1 MRRNAALAVS
11 LALLA
16 IPAFTGAL
24 SAQESPIVGAW
35 VTTSWEGQDG
45 NAAPGL
51 LVFTET
57 HYSMMFTRPGMVREQ
72 YTGETMTDTD
82 IVAAFSTLVGN
93 SGRYTRSGN
102 EITTEAFVAMN
113 PNYQASWGDN
123 HVTYTFRVEGDTLH
137 MSWPDE
143 FMGPGIPGFTG
154 TFRKVG

>member
-1 MRRNAALAVS
+1 MRRINRIAVF

-16 IPAFTGAL
+16 IPAFAWAL
-24 SAQESPIVGAW
+24 SAQDSPIVGAW
-35 VTTSWEGQDG
+35 VATSWEGQDG
-45 NAAPGL
+45 DAAPGL

-72 YTGETMTDTD
+72 WTGETATDSD
-82 IVAAFSTLVGN
+82 MVAAFSTLVGN
-93 SGRYTRSGN
+93 SGRYTRNGN

-113 PNYQASWGDN
+113 PNYQAGWGDN

-137 MSWPDE
+137 VSWPDG
-143 FMGPGIPGFTG
+143 FMGPGAAGFTG